1 MTRKLDAVYDLLQ
14 DGGVLW
20 TVDHPSLP
28 GSSVQSFG
36 YRQGRQFT
44 VQEASEVLRRLLEL
58 QDLGLALGLQTVP
71 ERDARARVIKWRR
84 ASASHAAAAVLSRA
98 PAMACPRDSSE
109 PTRAGR
115 PN

>member
-71 ERDARARVIKWRR
+71 ERDARARHQMAPRVRFPR
-84 ASASHAAAAVLSRA
+84 GSGGAVA
-98 PAMACPRDSSE
+98 
-109 PTRAGR
+109 RAGDGLPAR
-115 PN
+115 FF